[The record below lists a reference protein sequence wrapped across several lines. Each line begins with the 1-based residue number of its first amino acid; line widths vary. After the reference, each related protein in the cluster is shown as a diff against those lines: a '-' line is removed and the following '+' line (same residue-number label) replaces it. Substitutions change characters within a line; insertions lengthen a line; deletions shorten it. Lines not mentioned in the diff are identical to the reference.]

1 VRSSKGNTKGSG
13 KESKGMSPGMRSQIG
28 FGQRALIQMEGT
40 GNKTVVSWIGKKHS
54 PERMVLLNHMMKPMT
69 YSSVQ
74 Y

>member
-1 VRSSKGNTKGSG
+1 MSNKKGSAKGNN
-13 KESKGMSPGMRSQIG
+13 GMSPGVSSQIG
-28 FGQRALIQMEGT
+28 FGQKSSYQMDGN
-40 GNKTVVSWIGKKHS
+40 NKTVVSWIGKKHS